1 MSCAVTNAVRH
12 VRVSGESRLR
22 PPFVSRRWRDSRR
35 AALRRCPAAA
45 VGSCVPRLW
54 CAPPSRIRIPSA
66 MRQNP
71 TRCRTGTNRRTS
83 HDKMR
88 DKIRVQRHVFAP
100 RASRIN
106 RTRNRIFIRG
116 VETRPGGRRDTRHTC
131 HVHTAV
137 RTEPMATIHT
147 HAPRSEHR
155 VCRISRPVR
164 ARLHGLCSVLETRLF
179 EPLYC

>member
-1 MSCAVTNAVRH
+1 VTNAVRH

-22 PPFVSRRWRDSRR
+22 PPFVSRRWAGGTRGAG
-35 AALRRCPAAA
+35 AARCPAAA
-45 VGSCVPRLW
+45 VGSCVPRLS

-83 HDKMR
+83 HDTGCDETKN
-88 DKIRVQRHVFAP
+88 QRHV
-100 RASRIN
+100 S
-106 RTRNRIFIRG
+106 IRFRFT
-116 VETRPGGRRDTRHTC
+116 TRPPADDTRHTC

-137 RTEPMATIHT
+137 RTEPNATIHT

-179 EPLYC
+179 DPLYC